1 MVRKDKKIKYKI
13 IFEDKPCSY
22 EECVILYKQLFVEI
36 LKVDEFETREI
47 IKRIVREAFPP
58 EFFKGIID

>member
-1 MVRKDKKIKYKI
+1 MAKKDKKIRYKD

-36 LKVDEFETREI
+36 LKADKFKTRETI
-47 IKRIVREAFPP
+47 ERVVREAFPP
-58 EFFKGIID
+58 EFFKEMID

>member
-1 MVRKDKKIKYKI
+1 MARKDKKIKYQV
-13 IFEDKPCSY
+13 IFEDKPSSY

-36 LKVDEFETREI
+36 LKADGFETREMI
-47 IKRIVREAFPP
+47 ERVVREAFPP

>member
-1 MVRKDKKIKYKI
+1 MARKDKKIKYQV

-36 LKVDEFETREI
+36 LKANKFKTRETI
-47 IKRIVREAFPP
+47 ERVVREAFPP
-58 EFFKGIID
+58 EFFKEIID

>member
-1 MVRKDKKIKYKI
+1 MVRKNKKIKVKV
-13 IFEDKPCSY
+13 IFEDKPSSY

-36 LKVDEFETREI
+36 LKADGFETREMI
-47 IKRIVREAFPP
+47 EKVVREAFPP

>member
-1 MVRKDKKIKYKI
+1 MVRKDKKIRYKV

-36 LKVDEFETREI
+36 LEADEFKSRETIERV
-47 IKRIVREAFPP
+47 VREAFPP
-58 EFFKGIID
+58 EFFKEIID

>member
-1 MVRKDKKIKYKI
+1 MARKNKKTKVKV

-36 LKVDEFETREI
+36 LKADKFKTRETI
-47 IKRIVREAFPP
+47 ERVVREAFPP
-58 EFFKGIID
+58 KFFKGIID

>member
-1 MVRKDKKIKYKI
+1 MAKKDKKIRYKV

-36 LKVDEFETREI
+36 LKADKFKTRETI
-47 IKRIVREAFPP
+47 ERVVREAFPP
-58 EFFKGIID
+58 EIFKEVID

>member
-1 MVRKDKKIKYKI
+1 MTRKDKKIKYQV

-47 IKRIVREAFPP
+47 IERVIRKAFPP